1 MQKFKIAV
9 TKDQKKYTLVL
20 QADNESLAKERV
32 HKEWYSILS
41 IEEFTDKVNM
51 WKAFI
56 FSWTLKWE
64 EKKWKVMWD
73 DIFKVYIKL
82 RKELWYRVKELFPND
97 DINNTDEQKAKLLH
111 SLEEEYEIF
120 QEAEIKKIKKVDK
133 KPKKEENKNK
143 NLEETNID
151 SFYMKKELEQNYKLI
166 DFVLDKVKNL
176 IDDKEINNLDL
187 EQKEKLKTVYNS
199 IVKIKKTTN
208 VHKLKEIW
216 EIALLK
222 VWLLELHE
230 LEKHKSKEM
239 KWMLK
244 DTNKLLKQIGSS
256 TQFTEKSSDY
266 KRILWD
272 KFQQF
277 LDKFTNKEEKKEKKE
292 VDKSSH
298 EYIRTELLIRKYKE
312 KYKQN
317 TTNILKN
324 IWKFISN
331 KEFRSDLL
339 LRRKV
344 IKQNL
349 LLYKVKQKW
358 VNYSYTTV
366 KKWYLALLD
375 KIESLIQLIRQYIFW
390 IIFFYSTFIL
400 IYINIFPLIQSDL
413 HEINFNF
420 KWLFYFILFIFVYLT
435 LYIRKWFISL
445 WVNFVILF
453 FIIIF
458 WIINF

>member
-1 MQKFKIAV
+1 MQKYKIAV
-9 TKDQKKYTLVL
+9 SKDQKKYTLVI
-20 QADNESLAKERV
+20 QADNEILAKERV

-41 IEEFTDKVNM
+41 VEKFTDNINM
-51 WKAFI
+51 WKAFV
-56 FSWTLKWE
+56 FSGTLKWDK
-64 EKKWKVMWD
+64 KKWKVMWE
-73 DIFKVYIKL
+73 DIFKVYLKL
-82 RKELWYRVKELFPND
+82 RKELGYRITELYPNND
-97 DINNTDEQKAKLLH
+97 TNTTTQEQKNKLLN
-111 SLEEEYEIF
+111 SLEQEYEIF
-120 QEAEIKKIKKVDK
+120 QEAENKKIKKDDK
-133 KPKKEENKNK
+133 KPKKAVENKR
-143 NLEETNID
+143 LEKTNID

-166 DFVLDKVKNL
+166 DFVLIKVKNL
-176 IDDKEINNLDL
+176 IDNKEINNLDI

-199 IVKIKKTTN
+199 IIKIKKTTN
-208 VHKLKEIW
+208 VNKLKEIW

-230 LEKHKSKEM
+230 LDKNKSTQM

-244 DTNKLLKQIGSS
+244 DTNKLLKQIWSS

-266 KRILWD
+266 KKILWD
-272 KFQQF
+272 KFQLF
-277 LDKFTNKEEKKEKKE
+277 LENFSKKEKISTKEE
-292 VDKSSH
+292 VDKSTH

-312 KYKQN
+312 KKKQN
-317 TTNILKN
+317 NIIIIKK
-324 IWKFISN
+324 IWKIITNS
-331 KEFRSDLL
+331 EFRADLL
-339 LRRKV
+339 LKRKV

-358 VNYSYTTV
+358 VNYSYTNI
-366 KKWYLALLD
+366 KKWYTSLLE
-375 KIESLIQLIRQYIFW
+375 KIETLIQLVRQYIFW

-420 KWLFYFILFIFVYLT
+420 KGLFYFILFIFVYLT
-435 LYIRKWFISL
+435 LYIRKWIISL

>member
-1 MQKFKIAV
+1 MQKYKIAV
-9 TKDQKKYTLVL
+9 SKDQKKYTLVL

-41 IEEFTDKVNM
+41 IEEFTDNVNM
-51 WKAFI
+51 WKAFV

-64 EKKWKVMWD
+64 EKKWKVMWED
-73 DIFKVYIKL
+73 VFKVYIKL
-82 RKELWYRVKELFPND
+82 RKELGYRVNELYPND
-97 DINNTDEQKAKLLH
+97 DANTTTQEQKDKLLH
-111 SLEEEYEIF
+111 SLEQEYEIF
-120 QEAEIKKIKKVDK
+120 QEAENKKIKKEDK
-133 KPKKEENKNK
+133 KPKKDEGNKK
-143 NLEETNID
+143 LEETNID

-166 DFVLDKVKNL
+166 DFVLIKVQNL
-176 IDDKEINNLDL
+176 IDNKEITNLDI

-230 LEKHKSKEM
+230 LDKNKSKQM

-244 DTNKLLKQIGSS
+244 DTNKLLKQIWSS

-266 KRILWD
+266 KKIFWD
-272 KFQQF
+272 KFQLF
-277 LDKFTNKEEKKEKKE
+277 LERFSKNKKISTKKV

-312 KYKQN
+312 KKKEN
-317 TTNILKN
+317 DMSIIKN
-324 IWKFISN
+324 IWKIITDT
-331 KEFRSDLL
+331 EYRSDLL

-344 IKQNL
+344 INQNL

-358 VNYSYTTV
+358 VNYSYTNI
-366 KKWYLALLD
+366 KKWYASLLE
-375 KIESLIQLIRQYIFW
+375 KVEALIQLVRQYLFW

-413 HEINFNF
+413 QEINFNF